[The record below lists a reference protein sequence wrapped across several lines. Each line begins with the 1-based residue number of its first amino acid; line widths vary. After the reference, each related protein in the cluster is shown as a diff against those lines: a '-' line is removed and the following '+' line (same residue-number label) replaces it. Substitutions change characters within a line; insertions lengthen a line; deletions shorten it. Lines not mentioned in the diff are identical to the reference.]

1 MCIDA
6 GILYKIRHLL
16 EGDPEIVNEK
26 CLLAVL
32 CGETES
38 DCYRTYQLQSLTTA
52 AGASPHNPYPIA
64 KIMTVN
70 HPRGIFSRRRGIAHG
85 GVGADG
91 LPHKMYPVHQSNP
104 NQVAK
109 SLKNGLLLIWT
120 VSHFGLYRPHFSR
133 AASSSGARFAFS
145 SSVTPSVHASIACM
159 VATAPSRVPFGWP
172 WIPPLT
178 RRTSSVP

>member
-1 MCIDA
+1 MISPGPHRTPGKRTRNRFGKNPPRCVVWGDRID
-6 GILYKIRHLL
+6 LL
-16 EGDPEIVNEK
+16 S
-26 CLLAVL
+26 A
-32 CGETES
+32 
-38 DCYRTYQLQSLTTA
+38 YQLQSLTTA